1 MLKNAAATQLRVV
14 ELEREIKQV
23 REVAATDKKKLE
35 DELAEEKRKTQEA
48 NAQFN
53 TASISK
59 IKIFLQIHS
68 QLLFSAAED
77 LTSE

>member
-59 IKIFLQIHS
+59 IKIFL
-68 QLLFSAAED
+68 
-77 LTSE
+77 